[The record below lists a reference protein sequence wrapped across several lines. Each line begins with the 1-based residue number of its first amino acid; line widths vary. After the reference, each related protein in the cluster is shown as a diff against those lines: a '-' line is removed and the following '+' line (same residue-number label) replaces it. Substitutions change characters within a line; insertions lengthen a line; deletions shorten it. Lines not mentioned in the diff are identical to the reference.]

1 MRPLRVGLLGCGW
14 IARVHAPAIDAA
26 PDAALVA
33 VCDLDSGRARTV
45 AEPRGASVYTSW
57 EEMLGGEDVDALW
70 VCTPPMQHRS
80 PAEAALAAGVHV
92 YLEKPVA
99 RSVEDGEAIARA
111 AGSSEAV
118 CAVGY
123 QWHASELVELAREAL
138 AGAEPALLVGRNFG
152 PVAGRPWFMDQ
163 EQGGGQ
169 LLERGSHHID
179 LQRALAGAIVSV
191 RVTAAGLRL
200 SGEQASGI
208 EDAIVTQLRFE
219 SGALG
224 TVQIAWSR
232 PGQPEVY
239 TTDVL
244 ADGATMR
251 LELGPERFQLTG
263 ASRHGTLDASAGD
276 PMDRSIRQFLDA
288 VAAGD
293 ATAVACDV
301 GDALETLRV
310 AAACETALREG
321 REVAV

>member
-1 MRPLRVGLLGCGW
+1 MRPLRVGLLGGGW

-26 PDAALVA
+26 PDAELVA
-33 VCDLDSGRARTV
+33 VCDVDRRRARAF

-57 EEMLGGEDVDALW
+57 EEMLDREDLEALW
-70 VCTPPMQHRS
+70 VCTPPMQHRA
-80 PAEAALAAGVHV
+80 PAEAALTAGVHV

-99 RSVEDGEAIARA
+99 RSVKDGEAIALA
-111 AGSSEAV
+111 AASAGAV

-123 QWHASELVELAREAL
+123 QWHSSELVDLAREAL
-138 AGAEPALLVGRNFG
+138 GGAEPSLLVGRNFG

-169 LLERGSHHID
+169 ILERGSHHID
-179 LQRALAGAIVSV
+179 LQRALAGEIVSV
-191 RVTAAGLRL
+191 RVTAAGSGL
-200 SGEQASGI
+200 SGQEASGI
-208 EDAIVTQLRFE
+208 ADAVVMQFGFA

-244 ADGATMR
+244 ADGATIQ
-251 LELGPERFQLTG
+251 LELGPQRFRLTG
-263 ASRHGTLDASAGD
+263 TTRHGPLDASAGD
-276 PMDRSIRQFLDA
+276 PMDRSIRRFLDA
-288 VAAGD
+288 IASDD
-293 ATAVACDV
+293 ATGVACDL
-301 GDALETLRV
+301 GDALQTLRV

-321 REVAV
+321 REAAV